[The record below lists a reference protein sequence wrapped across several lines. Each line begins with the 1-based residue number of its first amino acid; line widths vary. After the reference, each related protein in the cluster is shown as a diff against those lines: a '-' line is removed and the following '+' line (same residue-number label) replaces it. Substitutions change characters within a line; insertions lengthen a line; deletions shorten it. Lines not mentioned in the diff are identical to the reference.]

1 VKLALVAPQRALPV
15 IAAPFLMEHHVL
27 SVAPP
32 DNGAAQ
38 LIKPVRVALL
48 LVLHVPLVQQHVL
61 HVTAQLSWM
70 ELLVVQVAPRENGV
84 EHLTEL
90 VNHALHLV

>member
-1 VKLALVAPQRALPV
+1 VLQHALPV
-15 IAAPFLMEHHVL
+15 IATPFLMEYHVL

-38 LIKPVRVALL
+38 LIEHVRAALL
-48 LVLHVPLVQQHVL
+48 PVLHVPLVRQPVMD
-61 HVTAQLSWM
+61 VTAQLSWM
-70 ELLVVQVAPRENGV
+70 ELLAVQVAPRENGV
-84 EHLTEL
+84 ERLTEL